1 MMARIIVIDDDES
14 VRKAIRR
21 VLEPLGHE
29 VLEAD
34 DGAVG
39 LTLVATKG
47 ADLVITDIFMPGQ
60 DGIVTVRQIRKE
72 YPAVRIIAI
81 SGGDT
86 TGRMDSRCCWG
97 PPAVSGSPLSA
108 TSWCR
113 PCEACSMRGRR
124 SEERHDLSSTART
137 FRASASGVNGFSRNA
152 APGSISPWWTTAW
165 SVYPEM

>member
-1 MMARIIVIDDDES
+1 MMARILVIDDDES

-60 DGIVTVRQIRKE
+60 DGIETVRRMRKE
-72 YPAVRIIAI
+72 FPGVKMLVM
-81 SGGDT
+81 SGGDS
-86 TGRMDSRCCWG
+86 TGRMDLRRDAVLLGAAGSLRKPFERDELVQAVRGVLDAG
-97 PPAVSGSPLSA
+97 PS
-108 TSWCR
+108 
-113 PCEACSMRGRR
+113 
-124 SEERHDLSSTART
+124 
-137 FRASASGVNGFSRNA
+137 
-152 APGSISPWWTTAW
+152 
-165 SVYPEM
+165 